1 MPESIVNYIALLGWS
16 PKDTDEEFFT
26 LEELVQRFRVS
37 GINKSSS
44 IFDFEKLLWFNGMY
58 IRKLT
63 PERFAKFAILY
74 VKKVVSRDID
84 TAKLLALIQPRV
96 EKFSQIPAQIGFF
109 EALPDF
115 DCELFINKA
124 QKATIDS
131 AKQILPASIE
141 ILQAVQTW
149 NNDALFAEL
158 KTLSTSLG
166 FKTGSVMWA
175 VRIAVSGTS
184 VTPGGA
190 TEILAILGK
199 EESLRRL
206 KLSLDKV
213 NAYNG

>member
-1 MPESIVNYIALLGWS
+1 LLGWS
-16 PKDTDEEFFT
+16 PKDTSEEFFT

-63 PERFAKFAILY
+63 PERFAELAIPY
-74 VKKVVSRDID
+74 VTKIVSRDID
-84 TAKLLALIQPRV
+84 IAKLMKLIQPRV
-96 EKFSQIPAQIGFF
+96 EKFSQIPPQIFFF
-109 EALPDF
+109 ETLPDF
-115 DCELFINKA
+115 DCALFINKA

-131 AKQILPASIE
+131 AKQILPVAIE
-141 ILQAVQTW
+141 KLQAVQTW
-149 NNDALFAEL
+149 NNDTLFAEL
-158 KTLSTSLG
+158 KTLSTGLG

-190 TEILAILGK
+190 TEILEILGK
-199 EESLRRL
+199 QESLRRL
-206 KLSLDKV
+206 TFSLDKV
-213 NAYNG
+213 NSYSG